1 MNIGLDSKF
10 YKFSNI
16 VYNIIIINFLMLLGY
31 SSILFSGAFQSIC
44 DYICKKNITKED
56 YRLKDLFKKH
66 FLNNFKN
73 TVIISLIYIIILI
86 SFIIVYFQT
95 KSEIYFVMF
104 TYVNTFFCIFTFI
117 IGNYYSNLKNTIKN
131 SLSILNLHF
140 YLIIINYGLIKLLL
154 LLLSKNIF
162 LFLILGFGLHKY
174 IIANMIYWVINR
186 VLSSLK

>member
-95 KSEIYFVMF
+95 K
-104 TYVNTFFCIFTFI
+104 
-117 IGNYYSNLKNTIKN
+117 
-131 SLSILNLHF
+131 
-140 YLIIINYGLIKLLL
+140 
-154 LLLSKNIF
+154 
-162 LFLILGFGLHKY
+162 
-174 IIANMIYWVINR
+174 
-186 VLSSLK
+186 